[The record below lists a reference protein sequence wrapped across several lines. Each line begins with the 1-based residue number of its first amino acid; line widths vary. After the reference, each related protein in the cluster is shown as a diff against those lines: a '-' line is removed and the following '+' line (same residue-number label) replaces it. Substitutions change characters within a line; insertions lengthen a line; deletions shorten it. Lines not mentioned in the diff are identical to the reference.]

1 MRTYRSLIGVSAPV
15 SVLCRTPPMKM
26 VYVPGIDRPSAAS
39 ATSRP
44 FACKHG
50 EDHVVDPFATKEIAL
65 DMMGFLAKTQ
75 RAKEGQAG
83 HVARIHRTDSAP
95 VGPVAEGQVEYRG
108 HGFAAPVAGK
118 ARTRS
123 GRPCWPGSARR
134 NRRVARR
141 WPCRESPAG
150 TSCLRFR
157 KRATPGPR

>member
-108 HGFAAPVAGK
+108 HGFASEAMALPLRSQGKPELDRVVRAG
-118 ARTRS
+118 
-123 GRPCWPGSARR
+123 
-134 NRRVARR
+134 
-141 WPCRESPAG
+141 REVHAEI
-150 TSCLRFR
+150 
-157 KRATPGPR
+157 AE